1 MRKLC
6 VGCMNALEIS
16 HFTKKYNGTTAVDN
30 ISFSVCEGDFFGF
43 LGPNGAGKT
52 TTINCISGIG
62 RITEGAIR
70 VFGFDVVREYREARK
85 CIGISFQEFNFDIFA
100 TPANVLNYIAGYY
113 GIPRKERERRITKIL
128 ETLDLIPHAHKEF
141 RMLSGGLKRR
151 VMLARAMIHDPKLL
165 ILDEPTAGLDV
176 ELRHDLWR
184 YLREIN
190 AEGKTILLT
199 SHYLE
204 EVELLCNRI
213 AIINKGEIAAI
224 GDKSNFI
231 SDGKKLEKTYLEITG
246 HAN

>member
-1 MRKLC
+1 
-6 VGCMNALEIS
+6 MNALEIS
-16 HFTKKYNGTTAVDN
+16 HFTKKYNGCTAVDN
-30 ISFSVCEGDFFGF
+30 ISFSVREGEFFGF

-52 TTINCISGIG
+52 TTINCITGIG
-62 RITEGAIR
+62 RITDGAIH

-85 CIGISFQEFNFDIFA
+85 CIGISFQEFNFDVF
-100 TPANVLNYIAGYY
+100 ANVENVLHYVAGYY
-113 GIPRKERERRITKIL
+113 GIPYKERRKRISAIL
-128 ETLDLIPHAHKEF
+128 ETLDLIPHARKEF
-141 RMLSGGLKRR
+141 RALSGGLKRR

-190 AEGKTILLT
+190 GAGKTILLT

-213 AIINKGEIAAI
+213 AIINKGEIVAI
-224 GDKSNFI
+224 GDKSNFV
-231 SDGKKLEKTYLEITG
+231 SDGKNLEKTYLEITG
-246 HAN
+246 HKN